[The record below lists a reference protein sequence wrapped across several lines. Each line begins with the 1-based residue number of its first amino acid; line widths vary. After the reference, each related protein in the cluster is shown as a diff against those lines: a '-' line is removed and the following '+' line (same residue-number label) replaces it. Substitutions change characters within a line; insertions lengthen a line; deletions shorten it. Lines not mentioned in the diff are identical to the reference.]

1 MAVDSEIS
9 LHRSRN
15 NLLLINQKRNSTN
28 TNAKRAIYT
37 VGFYDLF
44 I

>member
-1 MAVDSEIS
+1 MAVDTKIS

-15 NLLLINQKRNSTN
+15 NLLLINQKRNSAN
-28 TNAKRAIYT
+28 TNANRAIYT
-37 VGFYDLF
+37 VGFYDPF